1 MVITIRDIAKAI
13 GILLLRA
20 HFTSN
25 CTLKVDK
32 TKDRYEYK
40 PLINC
45 LKGLPKTISK
55 FLFNYFEQKTT
66 FGNKKWLTK
75 HNRRP
80 LFTKRT
86 INTKKGSL
94 LHSLLI

>member
-1 MVITIRDIAKAI
+1 MVITIHDIAKAI

-45 LKGLPKTISK
+45 LKSFPKT
-55 FLFNYFEQKTT
+55 
-66 FGNKKWLTK
+66 
-75 HNRRP
+75 
-80 LFTKRT
+80 FTKYRY
-86 INTKKGSL
+86 
-94 LHSLLI
+94 

>member
-1 MVITIRDIAKAI
+1 MVITIRDIAKFI
-13 GILLLRA
+13 GILLLQA
-20 HFTSN
+20 YFTSN

-55 FLFNYFEQKTT
+55 YRYQLETWNHYFEQKRQH
-66 FGNKKWLTK
+66 LVTK
-75 HNRRP
+75 NG
-80 LFTKRT
+80 LQNT
-86 INTKKGSL
+86 IEGLYLQKEP
-94 LHSLLI
+94 

>member
-1 MVITIRDIAKAI
+1 MVITIRDIAKSI
-13 GILLLRA
+13 GILLLQA

-25 CTLKVDK
+25 CTLEVDK

-55 FLFNYFEQKTT
+55 Y
-66 FGNKKWLTK
+66 
-75 HNRRP
+75 RY
-80 LFTKRT
+80 
-86 INTKKGSL
+86 
-94 LHSLLI
+94 